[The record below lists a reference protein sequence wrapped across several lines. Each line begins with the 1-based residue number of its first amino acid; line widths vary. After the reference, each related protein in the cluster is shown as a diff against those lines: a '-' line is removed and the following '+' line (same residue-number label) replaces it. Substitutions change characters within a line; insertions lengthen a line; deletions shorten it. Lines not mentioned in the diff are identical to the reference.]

1 MMQFPQR
8 NHVMMNAYRGSSSA
22 AAPLQPVQK
31 HPAKQRMPVE
41 WGGGHVNEFYELKL
55 RGNKREKM
63 IGILLKLLRQL
74 YICVVNFA
82 GILLWI
88 Q

>member
-1 MMQFPQR
+1 MQFPQR

-22 AAPLQPVQK
+22 AAPLQRTSKNILRNNVCQLNGE
-31 HPAKQRMPVE
+31 V
-41 WGGGHVNEFYELKL
+41 VNEFYELKL
-55 RGNKREKM
+55 TGNKREKM

-74 YICVVNFA
+74 YICVMNFA